1 MHLVTCDWNY
11 GFEGRQLH
19 PLHLFGKEAS
29 AMLGHLEVDLFMG
42 WRKCAARKRVVQGQ
56 KKGGRGARAD
66 EKVHF
71 SPLSFVKSG
80 IRMQRKEK
88 EDEDGEM
95 KRMSWEWDRLKLGD
109 RVRD

>member
-1 MHLVTCDWNY
+1 
-11 GFEGRQLH
+11 
-19 PLHLFGKEAS
+19 
-29 AMLGHLEVDLFMG
+29 MG
-42 WRKCAARKRVVQGQ
+42 WRKCAARKRREGGARWC
-56 KKGGRGARAD
+56 KGRKRGEGGARAD
-66 EKVHF
+66 EKGGVHF

>member
-1 MHLVTCDWNY
+1 MA
-11 GFEGRQLH
+11 FM
-19 PLHLFGKEAS
+19 EAS
-29 AMLGHLEVDLFMG
+29 CILCICLGKRLQPCWAIFMG
-42 WRKCAARKRVVQGQ
+42 WRKCAARKRREGGARWC
-56 KKGGRGARAD
+56 KGRKRGEGGARAD
-66 EKVHF
+66 EKGGVHF

>member
-1 MHLVTCDWNY
+1 
-11 GFEGRQLH
+11 
-19 PLHLFGKEAS
+19 
-29 AMLGHLEVDLFMG
+29 MLGHLEVNLFMG
-42 WRKCAARKRVVQGQ
+42 WKCAAMKRREGGARRC
-56 KKGGRGARAD
+56 KGRKGGGGGARAD

-80 IRMQRKEK
+80 IRMRRRER

-95 KRMSWEWDRLKLGD
+95 RRMSWEWDRLKLGD